1 MLVEAVNRLSPNVK
15 DGSMAGHLFCLDLTD
30 KEGVR
35 RMTREEIELRR
46 DELARKYLETDD
58 KKIIK
63 QLYELDELARELRKL
78 EKKRFSD

>member
-1 MLVEAVNRLSPNVK
+1 
-15 DGSMAGHLFCLDLTD
+15 MAGHLFCLDLTD

-58 KKIIK
+58 KKIIE